1 MAALLVSRD
10 KLKKLLEQ
18 KELRLRS
25 KAEVCALLRRPSR

>member
-18 KELRLRS
+18 KELRS